1 MRVRAIVE
9 IELKSDGTWVIS
21 SLESL
26 DTPPKIAP
34 ESQKMTVHD
43 HFSNRDRVNDERMKN
58 AEGNSSAK
66 HCSKCG
72 KVHHNV
78 LTHEAHKED

>member
-1 MRVRAIVE
+1 MLIRAIVE
-9 IELKSDGTWVIS
+9 IELKKGGTWVIT
-21 SLESL
+21 SLKSL
-26 DTPPKIAP
+26 DTPPETAP
-34 ESQKMTVHD
+34 ESEKMTVFD